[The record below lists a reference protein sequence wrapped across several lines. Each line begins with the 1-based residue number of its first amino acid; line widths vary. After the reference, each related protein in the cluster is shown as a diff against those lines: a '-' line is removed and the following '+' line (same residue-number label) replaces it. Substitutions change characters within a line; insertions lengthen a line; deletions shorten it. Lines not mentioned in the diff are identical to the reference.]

1 MNSSTTDSALKEP
14 TSFDTFLQLDI
25 RVGTILA
32 ASLPDWSEKL
42 IELRV
47 NFGPV
52 IGERTIF
59 AGLRR
64 WYVPEDF
71 IGKQSIFLVNLPPR
85 KMGPGVSEGMIMA
98 ADADDNQAP
107 SVLLFESLAPDGA
120 CLH

>member
-1 MNSSTTDSALKEP
+1 MNPVKDLTT
-14 TSFDTFLQLDI
+14 FDTFLQLDI
-25 RVGTILA
+25 RVGTVIA

-47 NFGPV
+47 NFGEA

-64 WYVPEDF
+64 WYTPEDF

-98 ADADDNQAP
+98 ADADDNEAP
-107 SVLLFESLAPDGA
+107 SVLLFEGLAPDGA
-120 CLH
+120 SLH